1 MAVSGKILELSKV
14 QFKNETFEIVT
25 LCVIFHGFAI
35 YNECFNFK
43 ILI

>member
-1 MAVSGKILELSKV
+1 MNLTTVSELSKA
-14 QFKNETFEIVT
+14 QLKNETFEIVT
-25 LCVIFHGFAI
+25 LCVIFQGFAI